1 MEINQGQERSDYDEA
16 ILKKEAEELLS
27 FNDKIIGLSAYSNS
41 KSTVLSYAATFETL
55 WKEAELHEQ
64 VRESNKHLEAANQE
78 LESTNRQLALANEHM
93 KVNDE
98 IQKDFINVAAHELR
112 TPTQSILGYAQML
125 CMEPERGRQY
135 LSPILRNAERLQRL
149 TGDILDVTKKRVGR

>member
-1 MEINQGQERSDYDEA
+1 
-16 ILKKEAEELLS
+16 
-27 FNDKIIGLSAYSNS
+27 
-41 KSTVLSYAATFETL
+41 
-55 WKEAELHEQ
+55 
-64 VRESNKHLEAANQE
+64 
-78 LESTNRQLALANEHM
+78 M

-98 IQKDFINVAAHELR
+98 IQKDFINVATHELR